1 MVDLGTESV
10 PAAFKKRWDELIA
23 QNKTL
28 KASTFEAQAEIKAA
42 KEAKNPELEAARLR
56 ISELESSISKAEHAS
71 ILGADSMSEEDTEFY
86 DYVQYQ
92 YSKVTAEE
100 GQEKPTFGDWYSG
113 AKESNRVIAAA
124 IKEKKGSAETTT
136 IKASTK
142 EKPVVVVAPKV
153 APKTVPARTSND
165 GSENVFDA
173 TTIGSM
179 DPATFK
185 KNQEMIRKSL
195 LGS

>member
-10 PAAFKKRWDELIA
+10 PAAFKKRWDELIS

-28 KASTFEAQAEIKAA
+28 KASVFEAQSEMKAS

-56 ISELESSISKAEHAS
+56 IAELETSISKAEHAS
-71 ILGADSMSEEDTEFY
+71 VLGADSMSEEDTEFY

-92 YSKVTAEE
+92 YSKVPQEE
-100 GQEKPTFGDWYSG
+100 GMAKPTFSEWYTG

-124 IKEKKGSAETTT
+124 IKEKRAGSESVDL
-136 IKASTK
+136 KQK
-142 EKPVVVVAPKV
+142 VVVPNPKV
-153 APKTVPARTSND
+153 APKTIPAKTSGD

-173 TTIGSM
+173 TTIGGM
-179 DPATFK
+179 DPTTFK
-185 KNQEMIRKSL
+185 KNREMIRKSL